1 MPCELNHDEVSLM
14 PFFLAPILQRPVAN
28 VLVAV
33 LAIGTLAWA
42 PALTAAAFMPHRAVY
57 GLSLDKSRA
66 NGSISRAQ
74 GKLEFEWADVCSG
87 WTVSQ
92 RTLVQ
97 LISSE
102 GQVIDY
108 GWTLNSLESKDGT
121 DYRFFIRRYNA
132 GGEGESQR
140 GEAHLRGPGEGGTAT
155 YTEPAAQDR
164 ALPKGTLFPTA
175 HSLMLLDAAANGG
188 LPILRQVFDG
198 SGDEGGLFSISAAL
212 SATLPPDS
220 PVKLDSPLLKNQKS
234 WRLHLAFFGPDES
247 VSVPEHE
254 QVFRIFATGVV
265 DEMLLDYGDFTLR
278 ADLQS
283 VEALPAPQC

>member
-1 MPCELNHDEVSLM
+1 M
-14 PFFLAPILQRPVAN
+14 PFSLTPTQRFPTLHRSIAKG
-28 VLVAV
+28 LVAV
-33 LAIGTLAWA
+33 LAVGTLAWA
-42 PALTAAAFMPHRAVY
+42 PALNAATFMPHKAVY

-66 NGSISRAQ
+66 NGAISRAQ
-74 GKLEFEWADVCSG
+74 GKLEFEWADVCKG

-102 GQVIDY
+102 GQVIDF

-132 GGEGESQR
+132 GGDGDSQR
-140 GEAHLRGPGEGGTAT
+140 GEAHLDGPGQGGTAT
-155 YTEPAAQDR
+155 YTEPTAKEV
-164 ALPKGTLFPTA
+164 ALPKGTLFPTG
-175 HSLMLLDAAANGG
+175 HSLTILDAAVSGD
-188 LPILRQVFDG
+188 LPVLRHVFDG
-198 SGDEGGLFSISAAL
+198 SGDEGGLYSINASLSAAL
-212 SATLPPDS
+212 PADS
-220 PVKLDSPLLKNQKS
+220 PVNLDSPLLKNQKS
-234 WRLHLAFFGPDES
+234 WRLHLAYFGPDES
-247 VSVPEHE
+247 VSIPEHE
-254 QVFRIFATGVV
+254 QFFRIFATGVV